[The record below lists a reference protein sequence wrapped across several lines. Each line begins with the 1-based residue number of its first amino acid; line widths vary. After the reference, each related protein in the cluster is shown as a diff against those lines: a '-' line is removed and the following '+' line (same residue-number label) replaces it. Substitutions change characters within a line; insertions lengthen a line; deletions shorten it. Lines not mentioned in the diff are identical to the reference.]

1 MNFTVI
7 VIGILQ
13 DMIMTGISSIDIQT
27 LAVLKR
33 LLQVRNDIPSEVQEW
48 IVKEIS
54 RIEKNKVDF

>member
-13 DMIMTGISSIDIQT
+13 DMIMTGISSVDIQT
-27 LAVLKR
+27 LAVLRR
-33 LLQVRNDIPSEVQEW
+33 LLQIRNDIPSEVKEW
-48 IVKEIS
+48 LEEEIS